1 MDPRGPTRS
10 EQAESISL
18 EIASIHWDSYEYA
31 LPSVQTIVEDGYVAA
46 VLRFELLPAEELVIA
61 AGDGG
66 SVLRLHHESELELET
81 ALRAAV
87 ERATGR
93 MVLSFETQTNVEQGL
108 ALELFVLAPNGR
120 AASGVTSL
128 TRHP

>member
-1 MDPRGPTRS
+1 MDPRVPTRS
-10 EQAESISL
+10 EQAETISQ

-31 LPSVQTIVEDGYVAA
+31 LPSVQTMIEDGYVAA

-108 ALELFVLAPNGR
+108 ALELFVLAPGR
-120 AASGVTSL
+120 SAVVQGLQQLDVG
-128 TRHP
+128 

>member
-10 EQAESISL
+10 EQAESISQ

-31 LPSVQTIVEDGYVAA
+31 LPSVRIIVEDGYVAA

-66 SVLRLHHESELELET
+66 SVLRLHHESELELEA

-87 ERATGR
+87 ERTTGR
-93 MVLSFETQTNVEQGL
+93 MVHAFETHTNVEQAL
-108 ALELFVLAPNGR
+108 ALELFVLAPR
-120 AASGVTSL
+120 
-128 TRHP
+128 P

>member
-10 EQAESISL
+10 EQAESISQ

-46 VLRFELLPAEELVIA
+46 VLRFVLLPAELLVIA

-87 ERATGR
+87 ERTTGR
-93 MVLSFETQTNVEQGL
+93 MVHAFETQTNVEQGL
-108 ALELFVLAPNGR
+108 ALELFVLGPR
-120 AASGVTSL
+120 
-128 TRHP
+128 P